1 MSRRNYDRAEMTEIV
16 IIFESLLFSK
26 IAWSSNKIYGVVYF
40 YNWYT
45 FAIQPVGCIV
55 DSK

>member
-45 FAIQPVGCIV
+45 FAIQPVVCIV